1 MFGFRQGLAAF
12 LPRLSQMSSQPSTVS
27 PTGRLF
33 FGINALVA
41 WLGLAVSFVLALF
54 GSYPSTNTDPTLVGF
69 NAQGLEGAIGRVS
82 DFLGYFTHWS
92 NLVVAIVMTMLW
104 RNSKRNSTLFS
115 VLRLDSLIMITVTGL
130 VYALILAPADT
141 VQGWQYIS
149 NTLEHYLT
157 PLLTILIFIIF
168 GPRRQIR
175 LGAVLPAL
183 ILPLVWV
190 GIALLRGAIIGAYP
204 YGFIN
209 VATWGYGTV
218 TINLIGIIVIGTGLG
233 LFFWAIERWMSKLEA
248 RK

>member
-1 MFGFRQGLAAF
+1 
-12 LPRLSQMSSQPSTVS
+12 MSSQPRTVS

-41 WLGLAVSFVLALF
+41 WLGLAVAFVLVLF
-54 GSYPSTNTDPTLVGF
+54 GIYPSTNTDPTLVGF
-69 NAQGLEGAIGRVS
+69 NANGLDGAIGRVS

-104 RNSKRNSTLFS
+104 RNSKGTSKLFS

-130 VYALILAPADT
+130 VYALILAPVDT
-141 VQGWQYIS
+141 VQGWQFIS

-157 PLLTILIFIIF
+157 PLLTIAVFVVF
-168 GPRRQIR
+168 GPRRQIG
-175 LGAVLPAL
+175 LGTVLPAL
-183 ILPLVWV
+183 ILPLAWV
-190 GIALLRGAIIGAYP
+190 GIALIRGAIIGAYP
-204 YGFIN
+204 YGFID

-218 TINLIGIIVIGTGLG
+218 TINLIGIVVIGSGLG
-233 LFFWAIERWMSKLEA
+233 VLFWVIERWVSKVEA